1 MMLFLSAIFIIVS
14 GILIS
19 LCWKVV
25 KGVAGVTSK
34 MIGPSPLPV
43 GHDYFSDDTGAIWL
57 KGLEGQYFRY
67 DLRVDSVESPAKY
80 EQIDSM
86 NEFLNAYGRPMTGY
100 ELTNG

>member
-34 MIGPSPLPV
+34 MILPSAPPLEP
-43 GHDYFSDDTGAIWL
+43 DYFSDDTDAIWL
-57 KGLEGQYFRY
+57 RGLEGQYFRY
-67 DLRVDSVESPAKY
+67 DLRVDSVDGPAKY
-80 EQIDSM
+80 DQIDSM
-86 NEFLNAYGRPMTGY
+86 NEFLNAYGRPVKRD
-100 ELTNG
+100 EPTNG